1 MYAIQKF
8 LQKMVINQAGPE
20 EATVAGRE
28 PLEAK
33 ASPASLAVL
42 RLFAAGSCA
51 YPMPS
56 ECLQNAFKMHAF
68 RIPTEMHVLRMPP
81 STCLPAKSGSQ
92 TVSDQATHQSP
103 KLAVPVIPWPNIH
116 LCLKA
121 RQKPKDSVHSRA

>member
-20 EATVAGRE
+20 EATVAGRG
-28 PLEAK
+28 PFEAK

-56 ECLQNAFKMHAF
+56 ECLQNA
-68 RIPTEMHVLRMPP
+68 
-81 STCLPAKSGSQ
+81 CLPNSYRNAC
-92 TVSDQATHQSP
+92 P
-103 KLAVPVIPWPNIH
+103 
-116 LCLKA
+116 
-121 RQKPKDSVHSRA
+121 